1 MMKGKDSKEVFRWLL
16 AIILALVLC
25 AAAVIK
31 FLYPSQLLYDFFLAV
46 SIVEIVLAIA
56 WPILWN
62 KWEIWAFMGLVF
74 ATWGG
79 YSLYAALFG
88 LPCRCLG
95 IAVTLPRGSSL
106 LVNILI
112 VGLSWV
118 ILKGFKLSPKKMW
131 WVGGLSILLF
141 IVGYISASY
150 LYHIRF

>member
-1 MMKGKDSKEVFRWLL
+1 MKGKNSKEVFRWLL
-16 AIILALVLC
+16 AVILAIVLC

-112 VGLSWV
+112 VGLAWI
-118 ILKGFKLSPKKMW
+118 ILKGFNLSSKKMW
-131 WVGGLSILLF
+131 WIGTLSTLLF
-141 IVGYISASY
+141 IMGYIAASY

>member
-1 MMKGKDSKEVFRWLL
+1 MKGKNSKEVFRWLL

-74 ATWGG
+74 STWGG

-118 ILKGFKLSPKKMW
+118 ILKGFNLSPKKMRW
-131 WVGGLSILLF
+131 IGILSVLLF